1 MIKRYN
7 LSPQQSITYLTDS
20 DSYNVMSF
28 SLDET
33 YSRKFYDAVEEV
45 LNDELCIYMSIA
57 SLGKEAILSV
67 GEERNFEVKLLRKE
81 EIENAENQTYKKH
94 NLSITIVQNNEHIV
108 SVTFKYCLYYFDN
121 WSIITLYHR
130 ILKKYHTGTYEKSD
144 VDYLQYS
151 AWREHIISEEENEE
165 NLEFWKDIMK
175 NFRPF
180 RTNLELNL
188 SEPGKRKTQIHKL
201 GDKLV
206 QVLRKPPI
214 DKEIL
219 LLSGLHYTL
228 SQVSAD
234 KNAAYGL
241 GYVSHGRSF
250 DQLYNNIGLYANPLP
265 FSAEAIKG
273 FSKIEEYCGSIAKLM
288 MLLNSRKEYIP
299 YNQDYSD
306 FMKSNFRYIFEFIDL
321 GVITK
326 DKTQVSQIIDHRN
339 NYSGLITQVYSA
351 QDETTIA
358 LHHNDT
364 IRSEDIA
371 YFMQLWEHN
380 TIQLIEKFHENID
393 AIESDETGSAKQ
405 LKKESTET
413 GESLLDRYFD
423 IVQHFPDRIAIEDEN
438 GKYSYKQIDD
448 KSNELSAL
456 ILQKISDTSSPTIG
470 VMYDADYHLIV
481 AFLAILKING
491 SIVPIDP
498 NDSGQRIKHILNN
511 VNAQLLIT
519 GSSYQK
525 EEFEPKLFIDTL
537 NLTGTNSKADNFFK
551 SSVRT
556 PDSTSYIIYT
566 SGTTGVPKGVC
577 IQDKSL
583 INYIDFLNGTLDISH
598 NDTSIL
604 LSSYAFDLGYTS
616 LWGTLLS
623 GGKLHMVKK
632 DTLYDVDDVIS
643 KIIDKKITYI
653 KTTPSYFNAILNAK
667 DFHKIEGSAL
677 KKIILGGEKIKT
689 KDLTDFK
696 KYFQNIELINHYGPT
711 ETTIGTVFKR
721 IKSIEKYAER
731 PVIGTPI
738 PNNFVVV
745 LDERNKEVQK
755 YETGNIYIGG
765 AGLAKGYL
773 HNDDLTS
780 EKFIVHPE
788 YGRMYTTG
796 DVGFFTLENEI
807 MFLGRGDSQ
816 VKIRGYRVEPDEVK
830 NVISSFPEVTDAVVL
845 PVENNGDT
853 GLCAFIAGFS
863 KEKASVLE
871 EFLKIS
877 LPEYMIPAK
886 ILFIDKVPLTTNN
899 KVDLKALQHLYEE
912 DKSGKGISGL
922 YKEKGSFVTTEL
934 HGPLLRIWK
943 ETLMVDEITGSSN
956 FFSLG
961 GHSLKGIQM
970 LNKIYKEFNIKITLG
985 DIYKYPEFEG
995 LSGFLLEKVNQ
1006 SDESRYTRIYPVPVQ
1021 SRYEVSN
1028 SQKRMWLS
1036 TIKKESAALFNVP
1049 MHYLINGALNIDAI
1063 KASFLALIQKHET
1076 LRTVFKYEDGDIYQ
1090 YILSIEDIDL
1100 HIPVVDITD
1109 TSLIISFLRQERY
1122 KSFDLSRE
1130 LPIRLT
1136 LIKKSETA
1144 YILATTLHHIISDG
1158 WSRKLLYKEIKEN
1171 YNTYLKDR
1179 HIDIRPLAIQY
1190 KDYVSWHKR
1199 KYNTYEDFWK
1209 SFFSE
1214 DIPALDFPIDYV
1226 RPGMISYN
1234 GTAISTTLTKN
1245 LAGLKQ
1251 SLKERSLSLN
1261 NYLIGIYGLLIHAYT
1276 DQSKFY
1282 IGTISSGRTHVDT
1295 EQIIGSFINYL
1306 PLKIKVSSGMNLNTF
1321 LEENTKG
1328 FVQVYENEDY
1338 PFDLMVEK
1346 YLLSNDASR
1355 NPFFDTTIILHNE
1368 EEVSRK
1374 VFFDD
1379 GVEIEEFIHE
1389 EEIGTHSKIEFK
1401 IDLTIRKEELNIRL
1415 EYNTDIFSESK
1426 MRKFLQLYSDLIEK
1440 MVNNYGD
1447 TLNEVIDAL
1456 RIEISQD
1463 QEFLI

>member
-7 LSPQQSITYLTDS
+7 LSPQQNITYLTDS

-33 YSRKFYDAVEEV
+33 YSQKLYDAIEEV
-45 LNDELCIYMSIA
+45 LNDELCIYMSIT
-57 SLGKEAILSV
+57 SLGKEALLSV
-67 GEERNFEVKLLRKE
+67 GEERNFEVNLLRKE
-81 EIENAENQTYKKH
+81 ELENVENPTYKKH
-94 NLSITIVQNNEHIV
+94 NLSITIVQNNENAV
-108 SVTFKYCLYYFDN
+108 SVIFKYRLYYFDS

-130 ILKKYHTGTYEKSD
+130 ILKKYRTGTYDKSD
-144 VDYLQYS
+144 VDYLKYS
-151 AWREHIISEEENEE
+151 AWREHITGEEGNEE
-165 NLEFWKDIMK
+165 NLKFWTETMK

-188 SEPGKRKTQIHKL
+188 SEAGKRKTQIHKL
-201 GDKLV
+201 SDHLV
-206 QVLRKPPI
+206 QILREPPI

-228 SQVSAD
+228 SKVSAD
-234 KNAAYGL
+234 KNSAYGL

-250 DQLYNNIGLYANPLP
+250 NQLYNNIGLYANPLP
-265 FSAEAIKG
+265 FNVEAIKD
-273 FSKIEEYCGSIAKLM
+273 FSKIEEYCGGIAKLM
-288 MLLNSRKEYIP
+288 MLVNSRKEYIP
-299 YNQDYSD
+299 CNQDYSD

-321 GVITK
+321 SIITK
-326 DKTQVSQIIDHRN
+326 DKTQMSQVIDHRN
-339 NYSGLITQVYSA
+339 NYSGFIAQVYSA
-351 QDETTIA
+351 ADETTIA
-358 LHHNDT
+358 LHHNDI

-380 TIQLIEKFHENID
+380 TVQLIEKFHENID
-393 AIESDETGSAKQ
+393 AIESYETGGVKQ
-405 LKKESTET
+405 LKKESAET

-438 GKYSYKQIDD
+438 GKYSYKQIND
-448 KSNELSAL
+448 KSNELAAL
-456 ILQKISDTSSPTIG
+456 ILQKISNTSSPTIG
-470 VMYDADYHLIV
+470 VMCDVDYHLIV
-481 AFLAILKING
+481 AFLAILKVDG

-511 VNAQLLIT
+511 VNAQLLIA
-519 GSSYQK
+519 GSNYQK

-537 NLTGTNSKADNFFK
+537 NLTGANSKADNSFK
-551 SSVRT
+551 SAART

-583 INYIDFLNGTLDISH
+583 INYIDFLNGTLDINH

-623 GGKLHMVKK
+623 GGKLQMVKK

-667 DFHKIEGSAL
+667 DFHKIEGSDL
-677 KKIILGGEKIKT
+677 KMIILGGEKIKT
-689 KDLTDFK
+689 KDLADFK
-696 KYFQNIELINHYGPT
+696 KYFQTIELINHYGPT

-721 IKSIEKYAER
+721 IKSIEKYTER
-731 PVIGTPI
+731 PVIGSPI

-745 LDERNKEVQK
+745 LDDRNKEVQK

-765 AGLAKGYL
+765 IGLAKGYL

-780 EKFIVHPE
+780 EKFITHPE
-788 YGRMYTTG
+788 YGRIYATG

-830 NVISSFPEVTDAVVL
+830 NVIRSFPEVTDAVVL
-845 PVENNGDT
+845 PIENNGDT
-853 GLCAFIAGFS
+853 GLCAFIAGFP

-871 EFLKIS
+871 GFLKAS
-877 LPEYMIPAK
+877 LPEYMIPAE

-899 KVDLKALQHLYEE
+899 KVDLKALQHFYEE
-912 DKSGKGISGL
+912 NKSGKGIPDL
-922 YKEKGSFVTTEL
+922 YKEKGSFITTEL
-934 HGPLLRIWK
+934 HGQLLRIWK
-943 ETLMVDEITGSSN
+943 ETLMVDGITGSSN

-970 LNKIYKEFNIKITLG
+970 LNKIYKEFNVKITLG

-1006 SDESRYTRIYPVPVQ
+1006 SDESRYTKIYPVPVQ

-1049 MHYLINGALNIDAI
+1049 MHYLINGALNIEAI

-1090 YILSIEDIDL
+1090 YILSIKTIDL
-1100 HIPVVDITD
+1100 DIPVVNMTD
-1109 TSLIISFLRQERY
+1109 ASLIISFLRQERY
-1122 KSFDLSRE
+1122 KPFDLSHE

-1158 WSRKLLYKEIKEN
+1158 WSRELLYKEIKEN

-1179 HIDIRPLAIQY
+1179 HINVKPLTIQY

-1214 DIPALDFPIDYV
+1214 AIPALDFPIDYV
-1226 RPGMISYN
+1226 RPEMISYK

-1245 LAGLKQ
+1245 LAGLKE

-1261 NYLIGIYGLLIHAYT
+1261 NYLIGIYGLLIHVYT

-1306 PLKIKVSSGMNLNTF
+1306 PLKIKVSSGMNFHTF

-1368 EEVSRK
+1368 EEISRK

-1401 IDLTIRKEELNIRL
+1401 IDITIRKEELNIRL

-1440 MVNNYGD
+1440 MMNNYRN
-1447 TLNEVIDAL
+1447 TLDEVIDAL